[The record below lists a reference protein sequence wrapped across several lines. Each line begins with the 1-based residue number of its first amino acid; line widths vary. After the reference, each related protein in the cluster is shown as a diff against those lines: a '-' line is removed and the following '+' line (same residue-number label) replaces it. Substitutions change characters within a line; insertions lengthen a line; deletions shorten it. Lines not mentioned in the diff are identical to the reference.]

1 MRKIRGIGGIGRNAG
16 ILTLMLALAGCG
28 KEEADWT
35 SWPDLAEVEPLEKI
49 REVPEEVWARRAIAY
64 SGYRE
69 GQSPRED
76 VHPTDEQ
83 VLEDLR
89 ILEAADFGLLRVY
102 SSAVHGRQVVEAI
115 AENNLDLRV
124 QLGVYLTGPHEEV
137 GEENLAEVETAIEL
151 ANRYPEVVMAVSV
164 GNETLVSWSFV
175 PVPPEQMVGYI
186 NYVRERIAQPVT
198 VNDNWEPFA
207 AKPDEPLQKVW
218 GRIDYASVH
227 TYAYWDA
234 GFNFWPWR
242 QEDVPEEAREEAI
255 IAAAT
260 AYAKKNFRAV
270 REALNA
276 GGLAIPIVI
285 GETGWQSLP
294 SAVLEEA
301 PEQDFAEVLA
311 GIDMQEMYYERMR
324 EWAYGPKGE
333 NPGDGFTRPAALFYF
348 AAFDEPWKE
357 ADDNWGLWDADRER
371 KF

>member
-1 MRKIRGIGGIGRNAG
+1 MVTGTG
-16 ILTLMLALAGCG
+16 LVLAFGMAGCA
-28 KEEADWT
+28 EETA
-35 SWPDLAEVEPLEKI
+35 SLPPWPELAEVVPLEEI
-49 REVPEEVWARRAIAY
+49 REVPEAIWARRAIAY

-76 VHPTDEQ
+76 VHPTDEE

-89 ILEAADFGLLRVY
+89 ILEEAGFGLLRVY
-102 SSAVHGRQVVEAI
+102 SSQVHGRQVVEAI
-115 AENNLDLRV
+115 AEHGLDLKV
-124 QLGVYLTGPHEEV
+124 QLGAYLTGPHAEV
-137 GEENLAEVETAIEL
+137 GEENFAEVGAAVEL
-151 ANRYPEVVMAVSV
+151 ANTYPDVVMAVSV

-175 PVPPEQMVGYI
+175 PVPPAQMVGYI
-186 NYVRERIAQPVT
+186 DYVRARIEQPVT

-207 AKPDEPLQKVW
+207 AKPGDPIQKVW

-242 QEDVPEEAREEAI
+242 QEEVAEEDRDRAI
-255 IAAAT
+255 IEAAV

-270 REALNA
+270 REALDA
-276 GGLAIPIVI
+276 GGLDIPIVI
-285 GETGWQSLP
+285 GETGWQSVP
-294 SAVLEEA
+294 SAVLDEA

-311 GIDMQEMYYERMR
+311 GVERQELYYERMQA
-324 EWAYGPKGE
+324 WAYGADGAS
-333 NPGDGFTRPAALFYF
+333 PGNGFARPAAMFYF

-357 ADDNWGLWDADRER
+357 ADDNWGLWDAKRER